1 MNFFRKIISLFM
13 MIGIFTIFQI
23 GISYSQSFSC
33 PIGTTPTCLDYGTKL
48 CSSSGKCVDSSA
60 KCFSSMTCF
69 GGFVCQ
75 SDYDECSNKYN
86 FLVNDYNDLIYKI
99 KRLRNTHNDIIDCV
113 SSAFD
118 ITSAKNCVY

>member
-1 MNFFRKIISLFM
+1 MKE
-13 MIGIFTIFQI
+13 
-23 GISYSQSFSC
+23 QSKFEKYHLPC
-33 PIGTTPTCLDYGTKL
+33 PDCG
-48 CSSSGKCVDSSA
+48 SSDAVSVNKDGSA
-60 KCFSSMTCF
+60 KCFSSMTCL

-75 SDYDECSNKYN
+75 SDYDECSNKYDS
-86 FLVNDYNDLIYKI
+86 LVNDYNDLIYKI

>member
-1 MNFFRKIISLFM
+1 M
-13 MIGIFTIFQI
+13 
-23 GISYSQSFSC
+23 
-33 PIGTTPTCLDYGTKL
+33 
-48 CSSSGKCVDSSA
+48 
-60 KCFSSMTCF
+60 FSSMTCL

-86 FLVNDYNDLIYKI
+86 SLVNDYNDLIYKI

-118 ITSAKNCVY
+118 IHLQKIVFTKFYNNKILICRKNNN

>member
-1 MNFFRKIISLFM
+1 M
-13 MIGIFTIFQI
+13 MVGIFSIFQI

-33 PIGTTPTCLDYGTKL
+33 PIGTTRTCLDYGTKL
-48 CSSSGKCVDSSA
+48 CSSTGKCVDGSA
-60 KCFSSMTCF
+60 KCFSSMTCL

-75 SDYDECSNKYN
+75 SDYDECSNKYDS
-86 FLVNDYNDLIYKI
+86 LVNDYNDLIYKI

-118 ITSAKNCVY
+118 ITYAKNCVY